1 MTVVTKIYGPPGTG
15 KTEKLIRR
23 AMAYIRIGTP
33 VNKIGYFAFTRKA
46 ANEAK
51 NRMLKKNP
59 QYKKKQLRYF
69 QTLHSLAFHSLGLRE
84 ENVMQD
90 YHYNDLGKE
99 LSIRV
104 NAKKDADASPY
115 LTCDNEYFQI
125 ILKAKEKNITAWQEY
140 CTGEHSI
147 DDPDLLK
154 HIEANYNHYKHPDV
168 NNLVDFTDMIHDIV
182 KQPQKIPDFDVV
194 FIDEAQD
201 LSPIQWKLYDI
212 LKSKSKKIYLAGD
225 DDQAIYGWAGAD
237 VDRFIQEPAKERV
250 LSKSR
255 RIPKSVQDISE
266 IITGRIEGLRATKN
280 YLPRDEEGMCSK
292 INSLENVD
300 LLQDQWLILTRTISR
315 SKEICNLLKVKGLY
329 YENKNQKSYNTKLY
343 KAIINHSKWVNGE
356 TVSDTSLEDIKEYTQ
371 RTLSKVTTPP
381 FLKVSQ
387 ANIASKR
394 LFLTEILL
402 LRSYKTPIN
411 FKWFECFDN
420 APAED
425 KIYIRLMLSNKEKLS
440 DNARIKVS
448 TIHAAKGGECTNVI
462 LVLDNAK
469 KIREATIK
477 SIIKRDEEHRVW
489 YVGCTRAKRN
499 LYLMRAK
506 IERKGYQL

>member
-1 MTVVTKIYGPPGTG
+1 MTKVTKIYGPPGTG

-23 AMAYIRIGTP
+23 AMAYIRVGTP
-33 VNKIGYFAFTRKA
+33 VSKIGYFAFTRKA
-46 ANEAK
+46 AHEARD
-51 NRMLKKNP
+51 RMLKKNP
-59 QYKKKQLRYF
+59 EYKKKQLRYF

-125 ILKAKEKNITAWQEY
+125 ILKAKEKNISVWDEY
-140 CTGEHSI
+140 CTGEHSTNVK
-147 DDPDLLK
+147 PDLLK
-154 HIEANYNHYKHPDV
+154 HIEANYNHYKHPDI

-182 KQPQKIPDFDVV
+182 KQPNKIPDFDVV

-212 LKSKSKKIYLAGD
+212 LKSKSKNIYLAGD

-237 VDRFIQEPAKERV
+237 VDRFIKEPAAEKV
-250 LSKSR
+250 LSRSR
-255 RIPKSVQDISE
+255 RIPRAVQDVSE
-266 IITGRIEGLRATKN
+266 IITARIEGLRATKN
-280 YLPRDEEGMCSK
+280 YLPRDEEGLCSK
-292 INSLENVD
+292 INSLENLD
-300 LLQDQWLILTRTISR
+300 LFSQDWLILTRTLSR
-315 SKEICNLLKVKGLY
+315 AKEVCDLLKVKGLY
-329 YENKNQKSYNTKLY
+329 YENRHQKSYNTKLY
-343 KAIINHSKWVNGE
+343 KAIVSHNKWLNGE
-356 TVSDTSLEDIKEYTQ
+356 TITDTARADIIEYLGN
-371 RTLSKVTTPP
+371 RELIKDRMNYN
-381 FLKVSQ
+381 L
-387 ANIASKR
+387 
-394 LFLTEILL
+394 
-402 LRSYKTPIN
+402 
-411 FKWFECFDN
+411 KWFECFDN

-425 KIYIRLMLSNKEKLS
+425 KIYIRLMLSNKEKLN
-440 DNARIKVS
+440 DEARIKVS
-448 TIHAAKGGECTNVI
+448 TIHAAKGGECENVI

-469 KIREATIK
+469 KIREATTK

>member
-356 TVSDTSLEDIKEYTQ
+356 TVSDTSLEDIKEYMGN
-371 RTLSKVTTPP
+371 RE
-381 FLKVSQ
+381 LK
-387 ANIASKR
+387 KD
-394 LFLTEILL
+394 L
-402 LRSYKTPIN
+402 
-411 FKWFECFDN
+411 KWFECFDN

-440 DNARIKVS
+440 EEPRIKVS
-448 TIHAAKGGECTNVI
+448 TIHAAKGGESENVI

>member
-356 TVSDTSLEDIKEYTQ
+356 TVSDTSLEDIKEYMGN
-371 RTLSKVTTPP
+371 RE
-381 FLKVSQ
+381 LK
-387 ANIASKR
+387 KD
-394 LFLTEILL
+394 L
-402 LRSYKTPIN
+402 
-411 FKWFECFDN
+411 KWFECFDN

-506 IERKGYQL
+506 ILSPQKIMTFP

>member
-1 MTVVTKIYGPPGTG
+1 MTKVTKIYGPPGTG

-23 AMAYIRIGTP
+23 AMAYIRVGTP
-33 VNKIGYFAFTRKA
+33 VSKIGYFAFTRKA
-46 ANEAK
+46 AHEARD
-51 NRMLKKNP
+51 RMLKKNP
-59 QYKKKQLRYF
+59 EYKKKQLRYF

-125 ILKAKEKNITAWQEY
+125 ILKAKEKNIPVWDEY
-140 CTGEHSI
+140 CTGEHSTNVK
-147 DDPDLLK
+147 PDLLK
-154 HIEANYNHYKHPDV
+154 HIEANYNHYKHPDI

-182 KQPQKIPDFDVV
+182 QQPNKIPDFDVV

-212 LKSKSKKIYLAGD
+212 LKSKSKNIYLAGD

-237 VDRFIQEPAKERV
+237 VDRFIQEPAAEKV
-250 LSKSR
+250 LSRSR
-255 RIPKSVQDISE
+255 RIPKAVQDVSE
-266 IITGRIEGLRATKN
+266 IITARIEGLRATKN
-280 YLPRDEEGMCSK
+280 YLPREEEGLCSK
-292 INSLENVD
+292 INSLENLD
-300 LLQDQWLILTRTISR
+300 LFSQDWLILTRTLSR
-315 SKEICNLLKVKGLY
+315 AKEVCDLLKVKGLY
-329 YENKNQKSYNTKLY
+329 YENRHQKSYNTKLY
-343 KAIINHSKWVNGE
+343 KAIVSHNKWLNGE
-356 TVSDTSLEDIKEYTQ
+356 TITDTAKADIIEYLGN
-371 RTLSKVTTPP
+371 RELIKDRMNYN
-381 FLKVSQ
+381 L
-387 ANIASKR
+387 
-394 LFLTEILL
+394 
-402 LRSYKTPIN
+402 
-411 FKWFECFDN
+411 KWFECFDN
-420 APAED
+420 APADD

-440 DNARIKVS
+440 DEARIKVS
-448 TIHAAKGGECTNVI
+448 TIHAAKGGECKNVI

-469 KIREATIK
+469 KIREATTK

>member
-1 MTVVTKIYGPPGTG
+1 MTKVTKIYGPPGTG

-23 AMAYIRIGTP
+23 AMAYIRVGTP

-46 ANEAK
+46 ANEARD
-51 NRMLKKNP
+51 RMLKKNP

-69 QTLHSLAFHSLGLRE
+69 QTLHSLAFHSLGLKE

-125 ILKAKEKNITAWQEY
+125 ILKAKEKDIPVWDEY
-140 CTGEHSI
+140 CTGEHST
-147 DDPDLLK
+147 DVEPDLLK
-154 HIEANYNHYKHPDV
+154 HIEANYNKYKHPDI
-168 NNLVDFTDMIHDIV
+168 NNLVDFTDMIYDIV
-182 KQPQKIPDFDVV
+182 NNPEKIPEFDVV

-212 LKSKSKKIYLAGD
+212 LKSKAKNIYLAGD

-237 VDRFIQEPAKERV
+237 VDRFIQEPAKEKV

-255 RIPKSVQDISE
+255 RIPKAVQDISE
-266 IITGRIEGLRATKN
+266 IITARIEGLRATKN
-280 YLPRDEEGMCSK
+280 YLPRAEEGLCSK
-292 INSLENVD
+292 INSLENID
-300 LLQDQWLILTRTISR
+300 LYQNKWLILTRTISR

-329 YENKNQKSYNTKLY
+329 FENKHQKSYNTKLY
-343 KAIINHSKWVNGE
+343 KAIINHTKWLNGE
-356 TVSDTSLEDIKEYTQ
+356 KIADTELEDIKEYMGN
-371 RTLSKVTTPP
+371 RE
-381 FLKVSQ
+381 LK
-387 ANIASKR
+387 KD
-394 LFLTEILL
+394 L
-402 LRSYKTPIN
+402 
-411 FKWFECFDN
+411 KWFECFDN
-420 APAED
+420 ALSED
-425 KIYIRLMLSNKEKLS
+425 KIYIRLLLSYREKLS
-440 DNARIKVS
+440 EEARIKVS
-448 TIHAAKGGECTNVI
+448 TIHAAKGGECENVI

-469 KIREATIK
+469 KIREATTK

>member
-1 MTVVTKIYGPPGTG
+1 MTKVTKIYGPPGTG

-23 AMAYIRIGTP
+23 AMAYIRVGTP

-46 ANEAK
+46 AHEARD
-51 NRMLKKNP
+51 RMLKKNP
-59 QYKKKQLRYF
+59 EYKKKQLRYF

-125 ILKAKEKNITAWQEY
+125 ILKAKEKDIAVWDEY
-140 CTGEHSI
+140 CTGEHSTNVK
-147 DDPDLLK
+147 PDLLK
-154 HIEANYNHYKHPDV
+154 HIEANYNHYKHPDI

-182 KQPQKIPDFDVV
+182 QQPNKVPNFDVV

-212 LKSKSKKIYLAGD
+212 LKSKSKNIYLAGD

-237 VDRFIQEPAKERV
+237 VDRFIQEPATEKV
-250 LSKSR
+250 LSRSR
-255 RIPKSVQDISE
+255 RIPRAVQDVSE
-266 IITGRIEGLRATKN
+266 IITARIEGLRATKN
-280 YLPRDEEGMCSK
+280 YLPRDEEGLCSK

-300 LLQDQWLILTRTISR
+300 LHQDKWLILTRTLSR
-315 SKEICNLLKVKGLY
+315 AKEVCDLLKVKGLY
-329 YENKNQKSYNTKLY
+329 YENRHQKSYNTKLY
-343 KAIINHSKWVNGE
+343 KAIINHSKWLNGE
-356 TVSDTSLEDIKEYTQ
+356 EVSDTALEDIKEYMGN
-371 RTLSKVTTPP
+371 RE
-381 FLKVSQ
+381 LK
-387 ANIASKR
+387 KD
-394 LFLTEILL
+394 L
-402 LRSYKTPIN
+402 
-411 FKWFECFDN
+411 KWFECFDN
-420 APAED
+420 APADD
-425 KIYIRLMLSNKEKLS
+425 KIYIRLMLSNKERLS
-440 DNARIKVS
+440 DDARIKVS
-448 TIHAAKGGECTNVI
+448 TIHAAKGGECENVI

-469 KIREATIK
+469 KIREAITK

-506 IERKGYQL
+506 IERKGYPL